1 MVRKKNG
8 KDRLRRI
15 PALAVLVLLG
25 VLILAAPSGRGAF
38 GDSAKEMKG
47 ADPFE
52 SFLRTDREHKTRVR
66 PLSPLEKYNIGDLKL
81 LGIAVSGKKRMA
93 MIQDPDGKFHT
104 LSRGMWIGPNEG
116 RVMAISVSQVVIEE
130 TLYGPSGEKQKNRVV
145 LDLYSENTDGEKP

>member
-1 MVRKKNG
+1 M
-8 KDRLRRI
+8 
-15 PALAVLVLLG
+15 
-25 VLILAAPSGRGAF
+25 GAF
-38 GDSAKEMKG
+38 EGPVKG
-47 ADPFE
+47 EKRVDPFE
-52 SFLRTDREHKTRVR
+52 SFLKTDKEQKTRVR

-93 MIQDPDGKFHT
+93 MVQDPDGKLHT